1 MKPARWKTKNR
12 GKLKMVATAE
22 KKTIRESLLE
32 LIEEKIQVLKK
43 TGLLPKGKG

>member
-1 MKPARWKTKNR
+1 MEDKNR

-22 KKTIRESLLE
+22 KKTIRELLLKLME
-32 LIEEKIQVLKK
+32 DNIQALEK